1 MHARHLNPGFYG
13 ALLLGMRGPTLDYLP
28 SLYVNIALWVDPMQ
42 DAAAQIAGA
51 AKRPTD
57 RMGQPR
63 GGGDGRDTA

>member
-1 MHARHLNPGFYG
+1 M
-13 ALLLGMRGPTLDYLP
+13 DYLP